1 MPQRN
6 VPQRATLVSQTV
18 AIMERGLREGRWR
31 GELPG
36 QHALCDQLVISR
48 TTLRAALQ
56 DLARR
61 KLISLRQG
69 APTLVHRLAARASA
83 QPSVNQV
90 VVVLP
95 EPLWR
100 LRPAVAR
107 WVGELGPLLQRSGL
121 EMRLSEGGQY
131 FGRRP
136 EARLEKLVRM
146 HPRSAWVLFAST
158 DLMQR
163 WFAAR
168 QLPVVLVGP
177 VFAGVDLPSIEYDHA
192 AIAQHAAAQFTSAGH
207 RQTAILLQHT
217 GSAADA
223 TTCDA
228 FAAARRAGAPPPL
241 VLEHDGSL
249 AQIHSRLVR
258 LARVTPR
265 PTALFITKSLSL
277 PAVLTILPRLGLEI
291 PRDLSVICRE
301 DDAFAEYLVPAVARY
316 RSDSSAIARKLAVA
330 LARLAAGETLKLT
343 HDRLMPRF
351 VAGQSIGPAAAP
363 R

>member
-1 MPQRN
+1 MSQNN

-18 AIMERGLREGRWR
+18 AILERGLREGRWP

-69 APTLVHRLAARASA
+69 ASTLVHPRFSRASA
-83 QPSVNQV
+83 QASVKEV
-90 VVVLP
+90 IVLLP
-95 EPLWR
+95 EPLWL
-100 LRPAVAR
+100 LRPSVAR
-107 WVGELGPLLQRSGL
+107 WAGELGPLLQRSGL
-121 EMRLSEGGQY
+121 EMRLSGGRLY
-131 FGRRP
+131 YGRRP
-136 EARLEKLVRM
+136 EARLEKLIRM

-158 DLMQR
+158 EGMQR

-168 QLPVVLVGP
+168 QLPVVLVGSAFP
-177 VFAGVDLPSIEYDHA
+177 RINLPSIEYDHA
-192 AIAQHAAAQFTSAGH
+192 AIAQHAMVQFTSAGH

-217 GSAADA
+217 GSAADDS
-223 TTCDA
+223 TRNA
-228 FAAARRAGAPPPL
+228 FGAALPAGYPPPL

-249 AQIHSRLVR
+249 AQIHARLVR
-258 LARVTPR
+258 LSRVTPR

-277 PAVLTILPRLGLEI
+277 PAVLTILPRLGMEI

-301 DDAFAEYLVPAVARY
+301 DDIFTEYLVPAVARY

-330 LARLAAGETLKLT
+330 LRRLAAGEALKLT
-343 HDRLMPRF
+343 HDRLMPHF
-351 VAGQSIGPAAAP
+351 VAGQSIRPPA
-363 R
+363 

>member
-1 MPQRN
+1 MTQPN

-18 AIMERGLREGRWR
+18 AILERGLREGRWP

-36 QHALCDQLVISR
+36 QHALCAQLVISR

-69 APTLVHRLAARASA
+69 APTLVHRRSARASA
-83 QPSVNQV
+83 QPSVKQV
-90 VVVLP
+90 VVLLP

-100 LRPAVAR
+100 LRPSVAR
-107 WVGELGPLLQRSGL
+107 WAGELGPLLQRSGL
-121 EMRLSEGGQY
+121 EMRLSEGGLHYGQ
-131 FGRRP
+131 RP
-136 EARLEKLVRM
+136 EVRLEKLLRM

-158 DLMQR
+158 EVMQR

-168 QLPVVLVGP
+168 QLPVMLVGS
-177 VFAGVDLPSIEYDHA
+177 VFPGVDLPSIEYDHA
-192 AIAQHAAAQFTSAGH
+192 AIAQHAAAQFISAGH
-207 RQTAILLQHT
+207 RRTAILLQHT

-223 TTCDA
+223 STRNA
-228 FAAARRAGAPPPL
+228 FGAALPAGSPSPL
-241 VLEHDGSL
+241 VLDHDGSL

-277 PAVLTILPRLGLEI
+277 PAVLTILPRLGMEI
-291 PRDLSVICRE
+291 PCHLSVICRE
-301 DDAFAEYLVPAVARY
+301 DDTFAEYLVPAVARY

-330 LARLAAGETLKLT
+330 LARLAVGETLKLT
-343 HDRLMPRF
+343 HDRLVPQF
-351 VAGQSIGPAAAP
+351 VAGQSIGPPAP
-363 R
+363 PR